1 MPNPLIHD
9 VTPEIKRPNVAQLFR
24 GGYRSGMQNARRTT
38 LADVARAA
46 GTTVPTVSKV
56 LSGRSDVS
64 AETRSR
70 IMEIVAELGY
80 RGRAGRGTATHRGR
94 SPFVDLVLSGVEGTW
109 ANRALSGVAH
119 AAEEAGVDVVVSVA
133 RPPDDAWLTR
143 LVARRLRGAVLAL
156 VDTTSE
162 QLATLAAA
170 QVPIVLLDPVSQ
182 PPSTVASVGAANWAG
197 GRAAAEHLL
206 SLGHRRFAVLAGRR
220 THLYSQARIDGFR
233 SAVTQAGLE
242 LPDHRVAHTDW
253 KRASAAEQA
262 TELLRATPAPTA
274 VFACS
279 DTMALGV
286 YDASAALGLRIPD
299 DVSVVG
305 FDDLPEAQWVSP
317 ALTTV
322 HQPIAEMGSSALRM
336 LLRIS
341 ADPARE
347 APREEL
353 ATSLVVRGST
363 AAVAGG

>member
-1 MPNPLIHD
+1 
-9 VTPEIKRPNVAQLFR
+9 
-24 GGYRSGMQNARRTT
+24 MQSQQRTT
-38 LADVARAA
+38 LADVAQAA

-64 AETRSR
+64 SETRSR
-70 IMEIVAELGY
+70 VMQIVTELGY
-80 RGRAGRGTATHRGR
+80 RGRSGRSAASRGGR

-109 ANRALSGVAH
+109 ANRALSGVER
-119 AAEEAGVDVVVSVA
+119 AAEEAGIDIVVSVA

-143 LVARRLRGAVLAL
+143 LLARRLRGAVLAL
-156 VDTTSE
+156 VDTTTE

-170 QVPIVLLDPVSQ
+170 RVPIVLLDPVSQ

-206 SLGHRRFAVLAGRR
+206 ALGHRRFAVLAGRR

-233 SAVTQAGLE
+233 SAVMQAGFD
-242 LPDHRVAHTDW
+242 LPDERVAHTDW
-253 KRASAAEQA
+253 RRAGATEQA
-262 TELLRATPAPTA
+262 TELLRGTTVPTA

-279 DTMALGV
+279 DSIALGV
-286 YDASAALGLRIPD
+286 YDAAAALGLRIPD

-317 ALTTV
+317 TLTTV
-322 HQPIAEMGSSALRM
+322 HQPIAEMGEAALRM

-341 ADPARE
+341 TDLARE

-353 ATSLVVRGST
+353 ATRLVVREST
-363 AAVAGG
+363 AAVADV

>member
-1 MPNPLIHD
+1 MPNP
-9 VTPEIKRPNVAQLFR
+9 
-24 GGYRSGMQNARRTT
+24 RRTT
-38 LADVARAA
+38 LADVAKAA
-46 GTTVPTVSKV
+46 GTTTPTVSKV

-64 AETRSR
+64 TETRAR
-70 IMEIVAELGY
+70 IMQIVAELGY
-80 RGRAGRGTATHRGR
+80 RGRSGRDAPSRGGR

-109 ANRALSGVAH
+109 ANRALSGVER
-119 AAEEAGVDVVVSVA
+119 AAEGAGVDIVVSVA

-143 LVARRLRGAVLAL
+143 LLARRLRGAVLAL

-170 QVPIVLLDPVSQ
+170 QVPIVLLDPVAQ

-206 SLGHRRFAVLAGRR
+206 SLGHQHLSVLAGRR
-220 THLYSQARIDGFR
+220 THLYSQARVDGFR

-242 LPDHRVAHTDW
+242 LPDTRVAHTGW
-253 KRASAAEQA
+253 QRASAAELA
-262 TELLRATPAPTA
+262 TELLRGTPAPTA

-286 YDASAALGLRIPD
+286 YDAAAALGLRIPD

-322 HQPIAEMGSSALRM
+322 HQPIAEMGEAALRM

-341 ADPARE
+341 ADPPRE

-353 ATSLVVRGST
+353 ATTLVVRGST
-363 AAVAGG
+363 AARRSV

>member
-1 MPNPLIHD
+1 MANP
-9 VTPEIKRPNVAQLFR
+9 
-24 GGYRSGMQNARRTT
+24 RRTT
-38 LADVARAA
+38 LADVAKAA
-46 GTTVPTVSKV
+46 GTTTPTVSKV

-64 AETRSR
+64 TETRAR
-70 IMEIVAELGY
+70 IMQIVAELGY
-80 RGRAGRGTATHRGR
+80 RGRSGRDAPARWGS

-109 ANRALSGVAH
+109 ANRALSGVGR
-119 AAEEAGVDVVVSVA
+119 AAEGAGVDIVVSVA

-143 LVARRLRGAVLAL
+143 LLARRLRGAVLAL
-156 VDTTSE
+156 VDTTTE

-170 QVPIVLLDPVSQ
+170 QVPIVLLDPVTQ

-197 GRAAAEHLL
+197 GRVAAEHLL
-206 SLGHRRFAVLAGRR
+206 SLGHQRLAVLAGRR
-220 THLYSQARIDGFR
+220 THLYSQARVDGFR

-242 LPDHRVAHTDW
+242 LPDSRVAHTAW
-253 KRASAAEQA
+253 QRESAAELAAQ
-262 TELLRATPAPTA
+262 LLRGTPAPTA

-286 YDASAALGLRIPD
+286 YDAAAALGLRIPD

-305 FDDLPEAQWVSP
+305 FDDLPEARWVSP

-322 HQPIAEMGSSALRM
+322 RQPIAEMGEAALRM

-341 ADPARE
+341 ADPPRE

-353 ATSLVVRGST
+353 ATTLVVRGST
-363 AAVAGG
+363 AAVGAATAADRS